1 MRRKN
6 TSNISRV
13 YENTYRKVTK
23 ADMKD
28 LLELREEIDEIDRD
42 IVELFE
48 KRMAVSEQVAEYKIN
63 TGKKVFDRDRERA
76 KMETLTAMA
85 QNDFNRHGVEEL
97 FQQIMSMSRKKQ
109 YQLLAKSGV
118 AGRLPFIGVDELEKD
133 HIRVVFQG
141 VEGAY
146 SHAAMCEFFGK
157 DVNSFHVKK
166 FRDAMEAIAE
176 GAADYA
182 VLPIENSSAG
192 IVADNF
198 DLLVDFENYIVG
210 EQVIKCEHVLMGLPG
225 TQLADIK
232 TVYSHQQ
239 ALSQC
244 EQFLDD
250 HRDWH
255 QVPYDNTAL
264 AAKKVAQEQD
274 KSMAAIGSAF
284 AAQRFGLEILA
295 DHIYYNEVNSTR
307 FLIVTN
313 QRIFRKDAKKIS
325 ICFELPHRSGSLY
338 NILSHFIYNNL
349 NMNRIESRPITGRN
363 WEYRF
368 FIDFDGNLND
378 SSVKNALRGIREE
391 AINMKI
397 LGNY

>member
-1 MRRKN
+1 M
-6 TSNISRV
+6 
-13 YENTYRKVTK
+13 
-23 ADMKD
+23 
-28 LLELREEIDEIDRD
+28 ELREQIDEIDST

-48 KRMAVSEQVAEYKIN
+48 KRMAVSEEVAAYKIS
-63 TGKKVFDRDRERA
+63 TGKKVFDKEREREKLEKLSSLA
-76 KMETLTAMA
+76 HD
-85 QNDFNRHGVEEL
+85 DFNRHGVQEL
-97 FQQIMSMSRKKQ
+97 FNQIMSMSRKKQ
-109 YQLLAKSGV
+109 YQLLAQNGA
-118 AGRLPFIGVDELEKD
+118 AGRLPFIGVDRIEKENV
-133 HIRVVFQG
+133 RVVFQG

-146 SHAAMCEFFGK
+146 SHAAMCSYFGK
-157 DVNSFHVKK
+157 DVNCFHVKR

-192 IVADNF
+192 IVADNY

-225 TQLADIK
+225 TKLEEIRS
-232 TVYSHQQ
+232 VVSHQQ

-244 EQFLDD
+244 EQFLDE
-250 HRDWH
+250 HPDWR

-264 AAKKVAQEQD
+264 AAKKVATDQD
-274 KSMAAIGSAF
+274 RTQAAIGSAF
-284 AAQRFGLEILA
+284 AAKQFGLEVLKE
-295 DHIYYNEVNSTR
+295 HVYYNEANSTR

-313 QRIFRKDAKKIS
+313 QRIFRKDAGKIS

-338 NILSHFIYNNL
+338 NMISHFIYNNL
-349 NMNRIESRPITGRN
+349 NMTQIESRPITGRN

-368 FIDFDGNLND
+368 FIDFEGNLND

>member
-1 MRRKN
+1 MR
-6 TSNISRV
+6 
-13 YENTYRKVTK
+13 
-23 ADMKD
+23 D
-28 LLELREEIDEIDRD
+28 LSELRVQIDEIDSA

-48 KRMAVSEQVAEYKIN
+48 KRMAISEEVAEYKIN
-63 TGKKVFDRDRERA
+63 TGKKVFDKEREHS
-76 KMETLTAMA
+76 KLEKLGAMA
-85 QNDFNRHGVEEL
+85 HNEFNQLGIREL
-97 FQQIMSMSRKKQ
+97 FSQIMSISRKKQ
-109 YQLLAKSGV
+109 YQLLAQNGV
-118 AGRLPFIGVDELEKD
+118 AGRLPFIGVDEIEKEK
-133 HIRVVFQG
+133 IRVVFQG

-146 SHAAMCEFFGK
+146 SHAAMCKYFGEE
-157 DVNSFHVKK
+157 VNCFHVKK
-166 FRDAMEAIAE
+166 FREAMEAIAE

-192 IVADNF
+192 IVADNY

-225 TQLADIK
+225 TKMEEIQ

-244 EQFLDD
+244 EQFLDA
-250 HRDWH
+250 HPVWR

-264 AAKKVAQEQD
+264 AAKKVSED
-274 KSMAAIGSAF
+274 GEKSQAAIGSSF
-284 AAQRFGLEILA
+284 AAKLFGLEVLA
-295 DHIYYNEVNSTR
+295 EHIYYNEANSTR
-307 FLIVTN
+307 FIVVTN
-313 QRIFRKDAKKIS
+313 QRIFKKDAQKIS

-338 NILSHFIYNNL
+338 NIISHFIYNNL
-349 NMNRIESRPITGRN
+349 NMNHIESRPIPGRN

-368 FIDFDGNLND
+368 FIDFEGNLND

>member
-1 MRRKN
+1 MR
-6 TSNISRV
+6 
-13 YENTYRKVTK
+13 
-23 ADMKD
+23 D
-28 LLELREEIDEIDRD
+28 LLELREQIDEIDST

-48 KRMAVSEQVAEYKIN
+48 KRMAVSEEVAAYKIS
-63 TGKKVFDRDRERA
+63 TGKKVFDKEREREKLEKLSSLA
-76 KMETLTAMA
+76 HD
-85 QNDFNRHGVEEL
+85 DFNRHGVQEL
-97 FQQIMSMSRKKQ
+97 FNQIMSMSRKKQ
-109 YQLLAKSGV
+109 YQLLAQNGA
-118 AGRLPFIGVDELEKD
+118 AGRLPFIGVDRIEKENV
-133 HIRVVFQG
+133 RVVFQG

-146 SHAAMCEFFGK
+146 SHAAMCSYFGK
-157 DVNSFHVKK
+157 DVNCFHVKR

-192 IVADNF
+192 IVADNY

-225 TQLADIK
+225 TKLEEIRS
-232 TVYSHQQ
+232 VVSHQQ

-250 HRDWH
+250 HPNWR

-264 AAKKVAQEQD
+264 AAKKVAADQD
-274 KSMAAIGSAF
+274 RTQAAIGSAF
-284 AAQRFGLEILA
+284 AAEQFGLEVLKE
-295 DHIYYNEVNSTR
+295 HVYYNEANSTR

-338 NILSHFIYNNL
+338 NMISHFIYNNL
-349 NMNRIESRPITGRN
+349 NMTQIESRPITGRN

-368 FIDFDGNLND
+368 FIDFEGNLND

>member
-1 MRRKN
+1 MR
-6 TSNISRV
+6 
-13 YENTYRKVTK
+13 
-23 ADMKD
+23 D
-28 LLELREEIDEIDRD
+28 LLELRDQIDEIDSV

-48 KRMAVSEQVAEYKIN
+48 KRMAISEEVAEYKIN
-63 TGKKVFDRDRERA
+63 TGKKVFDKEREHA
-76 KMETLTAMA
+76 KLEKLASLTH
-85 QNDFNRHGVEEL
+85 NDFNRHGVQEL
-97 FQQIMSMSRKKQ
+97 FSQIMSMSRKKQ
-109 YQLLAKSGV
+109 YQLLAQNGV
-118 AGRLPFIGVDELEKD
+118 AGRLPFISVDELDKKNV
-133 HIRVVFQG
+133 RVVFQG

-146 SHAAMCEFFGK
+146 SHAAMCRFFGK
-157 DVNSFHVKK
+157 DVNCFHVKK

-225 TQLADIK
+225 TKMEEIK
-232 TVYSHQQ
+232 TVFSHQQ

-244 EQFLDD
+244 ERFLDS
-250 HRDWH
+250 HPNWR
-255 QVPYDNTAL
+255 QVPYDNTAM
-264 AAKKVAQEQD
+264 AAKKVAVDGD
-274 KSMAAIGSAF
+274 KTQAAIGSAF
-284 AAQRFGLEILA
+284 AAERFGLEVLA
-295 DHIYYNEVNSTR
+295 DHVYYNEANSTR

-313 QRIFRKDAKKIS
+313 QRVFQKDAKKIS

-338 NILSHFIYNNL
+338 NIISHFIYNNL

-368 FIDFDGNLND
+368 FIDFEGNLNN